1 MSKRGM
7 TAERAQ
13 RAQKVVQL
21 HEDGATFDVI
31 AKHLG
36 ISQTRARD
44 DYNRAMKEAIPDVAQ
59 NVFRKVDRRLNKLH
73 LVYWKRAREGDLKAA
88 RLCLDINKQL
98 SDLWGLQ
105 GSVKLDV
112 NVTSGQEFVDLM
124 AAIRETKTGDDD
136 GIEDG
141 V

>member
-59 NVFRKVDRRLNKLH
+59 TFSVRWIVASTNSTS
-73 LVYWKRAREGDLKAA
+73 
-88 RLCLDINKQL
+88 CT
-98 SDLWGLQ
+98 
-105 GSVKLDV
+105 GSGHVRV
-112 NVTSGQEFVDLM
+112 
-124 AAIRETKTGDDD
+124 I
-136 GIEDG
+136 
-141 V
+141 

>member
-1 MSKRGM
+1 M
-7 TAERAQ
+7 
-13 RAQKVVQL
+13 
-21 HEDGATFDVI
+21 
-31 AKHLG
+31 
-36 ISQTRARD
+36 
-44 DYNRAMKEAIPDVAQ
+44 
-59 NVFRKVDRRLNKLH
+59 
-73 LVYWKRAREGDLKAA
+73 YWKRAREGDLKAA

-124 AAIRETKTGDDD
+124 AAIRDTKTGDDD
-136 GIEDG
+136 GIEDE